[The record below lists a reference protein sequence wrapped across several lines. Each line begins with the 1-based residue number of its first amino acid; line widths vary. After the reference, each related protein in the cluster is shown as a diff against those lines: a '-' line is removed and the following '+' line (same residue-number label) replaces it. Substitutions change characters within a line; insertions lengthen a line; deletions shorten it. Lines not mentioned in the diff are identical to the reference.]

1 MLRQRHDD
9 EKMQNEARQSDE
21 QRNGYYMSC
30 SISLLG
36 SLRLVFSPSLIYA
49 LLQHPLI
56 GPPSPSRTWIGLTQ
70 AAMLSL
76 LLLVLVSQSTL
87 SASLATVQ
95 QRQVGQVGRAWDIW
109 RSGYSYPVSR
119 KSRSQLLARASVPS
133 GWTCV
138 LISPSLGKCMLMFPH
153 RVRYAMSLCV

>member
-1 MLRQRHDD
+1 MTTRKYKTRPATASCRS
-9 EKMQNEARQSDE
+9 NE

-36 SLRLVFSPSLIYA
+36 SLRLVISPSLIYA
-49 LLQHPLI
+49 PLQHPLI

-76 LLLVLVSQSTL
+76 LMLVLVSQSTL
-87 SASLATVQ
+87 STSLATVQ
-95 QRQVGQVGRAWDIW
+95 QREVGQVGRAWDIW

-138 LISPSLGKCMLMFPH
+138 LVSFSLGKRMLMFPI
-153 RVRYAMSLCV
+153 VFATVMSLCV